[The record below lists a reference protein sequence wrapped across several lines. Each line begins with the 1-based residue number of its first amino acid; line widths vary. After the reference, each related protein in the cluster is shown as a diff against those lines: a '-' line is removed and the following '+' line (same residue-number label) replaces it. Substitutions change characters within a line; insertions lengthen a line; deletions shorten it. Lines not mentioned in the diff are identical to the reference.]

1 MATAIIDGIPTRY
14 EVVGSGPPLLLYA
27 PGGFDA
33 TIEKWSSLGVYAR
46 VKLMDHLPRACTC
59 IVFDRRECG
68 QSGGRVEA
76 VTWADYVAQGRGLLD
91 HLKIERALLMG
102 GCMGCSPVFAF
113 AAAHPERVL
122 GMVLWWPVGG
132 PKYRMKGR
140 QRFADH
146 LAFVRENGLAAVVDL
161 VRREGK
167 AFGAE
172 PRGGPWASVI
182 RHDAAF
188 AASYAKLDRE
198 GYLATVERMRDA
210 LLDRDTAPGAEPED
224 LMRLGIPALI
234 VPGHDESHATSAAR
248 YLEECLPRSE
258 YWDVT
263 VDAQTAQSA
272 PPRVLDFLA
281 SAARRVPA

>member
-1 MATAIIDGIPTRY
+1 LASALIDGISTRY

-46 VKLMDHLPRACTC
+46 VKLMDHLPRRHTC
-59 IVFDRRECG
+59 ILFDRRECG

-76 VTWADYVAQGRGLLD
+76 VTWTDYVAQGRGLLD
-91 HLKIERALLMG
+91 HLRIDRAFLMG

-122 GMVLWWPVGG
+122 GMVLWWPVVG
-132 PKYRMKGR
+132 PRYRMKGR
-140 QRFADH
+140 QRFSDH
-146 LAFVRENGLAAVVDL
+146 LAFVKENGLPAVVEL
-161 VRREGK
+161 VQREGK

-182 RHDAAF
+182 RHDPGF
-188 AASYAKLDRE
+188 AASYAKLDRDR
-198 GYLATVERMRDA
+198 YLATVERMRDA
-210 LLDRDTAPGAEPED
+210 LLDRDTAPGAEPEA
-224 LMRLGIPALI
+224 LMRLDIPALV

-258 YWDVT
+258 YWDVA
-263 VDAQTAQSA
+263 VDAQTAENA

-281 SAARRVPA
+281 SAARREPA